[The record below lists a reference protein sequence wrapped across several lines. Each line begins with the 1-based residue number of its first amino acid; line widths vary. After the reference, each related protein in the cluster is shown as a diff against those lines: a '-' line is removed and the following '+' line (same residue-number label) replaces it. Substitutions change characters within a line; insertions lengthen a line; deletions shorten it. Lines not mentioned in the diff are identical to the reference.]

1 MVTSSRR
8 ARRAAARFLTGT
20 ALVTVVAT
28 GLPAPAAVPA
38 PPEVQTESVD
48 LAALDGVGG
57 PDAADGQRSAAAADG
72 PVEEGWTA
80 TVKPSFP
87 AQLVGFTWDGAP
99 DGAVEV
105 RRRSGDTWSEWYEV
119 HADADEGPDAGS
131 PEARPRTSAG
141 PVWLGDG
148 TDEVE
153 VRVEHGRLDGLRM
166 EAIRSIEH
174 EAPAGG
180 IAGAGALPGPPGIVS
195 RAAWGAAGW
204 ATGNSGCGGGPSYAA
219 PRFGVLHHTVNG
231 NGYGADQSDDL
242 LRGIQAFHQRT
253 NGWCDIAYNFIVDRF
268 GRVFEARGGGVDAGV
283 MGGHT
288 KGFNEGAIGVSLL
301 GDHSQGGV
309 TPAALAGVRAL
320 LTWKFAIHGIDAGAS
335 TIEVSGGSTKYPDG
349 QVVGLPR
356 LFGHRDVSLT
366 SCPGGFA
373 YPLLTGLRRDVQS
386 AVVASRPDPLPRW
399 RPESDK
405 PAVRVLDA
413 FGGVNPAGGAGPVGH
428 AAHWSGF
435 AIARG
440 VAAGTRGRG
449 YVLDGFG
456 GVHPYGGAG
465 APRNTSYW
473 PGQDLGRGIARSGSG
488 RGWVLDAFG
497 GLHPF
502 GGAPRPRTSF
512 YAAGWDIARGI
523 AARPGGGGYV
533 VDGFGGVHPF
543 GGAPAVRANAYWAGW
558 DIVRGIV
565 TRPDGRGGYVL
576 DGFGGVHPFGGA
588 PRLRTTWRSAGDTA
602 RGIALYGSGSAG
614 YVVDADGGLHPIGT
628 APPVRTSR
636 TWTGRGLTRGVAVG

>member
-1 MVTSSRR
+1 MVTSPHR
-8 ARRAAARFLTGT
+8 AVARFLTGT
-20 ALVTVVAT
+20 ALATVVAT

-38 PPEVQTESVD
+38 PPEVQTESLD
-48 LAALDGVGG
+48 LAALGGVGG
-57 PDAADGQRSAAAADG
+57 PDAVAGRRSAAAADV
-72 PVEEGWTA
+72 PEEGWT
-80 TVKPSFP
+80 TSVTPSFP

-105 RRRSGDTWSEWYEV
+105 RRRTDDTWSEWYEV

-141 PVWLGDG
+141 PVWLGNG

-174 EAPAGG
+174 DGGTGG
-180 IAGAGALPGPPGIVS
+180 IAAAGALPGPPGIVS
-195 RAAWGAAGW
+195 RASWGAAGW
-204 ATGNSGCGGGPSYAA
+204 ATGNSGCGSGPSYMT

-231 NGYGADQSDDL
+231 NGYGPDQADDL

-253 NGWCDIAYNFIVDRF
+253 NGWCDIAYNFVVDRF
-268 GRVFEARGGGVDAGV
+268 GRVFEARAGGVDRGV

-309 TPAALAGVRAL
+309 SAAAVGAVRAL
-320 LTWKFAIHGIDAGAS
+320 FSWKFGLHGIDAGDS

-349 QVVGLPR
+349 QVVALPR

-373 YPLLTGLRRDVQS
+373 YPLLAGLRRDVQS
-386 AVVASRPDPLPRW
+386 VVVASRPEPLPQW
-399 RPESDK
+399 RPSSSA

-413 FGGVNPAGGAGPVGH
+413 FGGINPAGGAGAVVHG
-428 AAHWSGF
+428 AHWPY

-440 VAAGTRGRG
+440 IAAGTRSRG
-449 YVLDGFG
+449 YVVDGSG
-456 GVHPYGGAG
+456 GVHPYGGA
-465 APRNTSYW
+465 ARPRTTGYW
-473 PGQDLGRGIARSGSG
+473 AGQDIVRGITRSGPG
-488 RGWVLDAFG
+488 KGWVLDAFG

-502 GGAPRPRTSF
+502 GGAPAVRPRL
-512 YAAGWDIARGI
+512 YAPGRDLARGV

-533 VDGFGGVHPF
+533 VDAFGGVHPF
-543 GGAPAVRANAYWAGW
+543 GGAPAVRANAYWPGW
-558 DIVRGIV
+558 DIVRGIA

-576 DGFGGVHPFGGA
+576 DGQGGVHPFGGA
-588 PRLRTTWRSAGDTA
+588 PRLRTSYRTSGDTA
-602 RGIALYGSGSAG
+602 RGIVLYGTGSSGF
-614 YVVDADGGLHPIGT
+614 VVNSDGRLFPIGT
-628 APPVRTSR
+628 APLVATSR
-636 TWTGRGLTRGVAVG
+636 TWVGRGVTRGVAVG